1 VRGEA
6 QRGARP
12 NRAWHR
18 YRQAVSTQAVISQ
31 IHGQMDEWMGETH
44 GSQWFVDGNGERAV
58 GGSSRPPAPQT
69 ATRQSVGRAS
79 RGHGQATP
87 VCRRGLF
94 RVQQGV
100 TSSSQC
106 GAWAGCM
113 GCMGCMAGKGLGK
126 NPRATQAKHVLSAE
140 KMPLRLSVR
149 ETTARRLA
157 CSNCAAPRRRCLAWP
172 TEAPALLGC

>member
-1 VRGEA
+1 M
-6 QRGARP
+6 
-12 NRAWHR
+12 
-18 YRQAVSTQAVISQ
+18 STGCLDASRNLADSWTE
-31 IHGQMDEWMGETH
+31 GGTDGWMGETH
-44 GSQWFVDGNGERAV
+44 GSQWLLMGTGE
-58 GGSSRPPAPQT
+58 SSRWQLASPSPQT

-100 TSSSQC
+100 SSSSQC

-126 NPRATQAKHVLSAE
+126 KPRATQAQHVLSAE

-149 ETTARRLA
+149 ETTARRRA
-157 CSNCAAPRRRCLAWP
+157 CSNCAAPRRRCLGWP
-172 TEAPALLGC
+172 TEAPALLGCWVAGLGC

>member
-1 VRGEA
+1 
-6 QRGARP
+6 
-12 NRAWHR
+12 
-18 YRQAVSTQAVISQ
+18 
-31 IHGQMDEWMGETH
+31 
-44 GSQWFVDGNGERAV
+44 
-58 GGSSRPPAPQT
+58 
-69 ATRQSVGRAS
+69 VGRAS

-100 TSSSQC
+100 SSSSQC

-126 NPRATQAKHVLSAE
+126 KPQATQAQHVLSAE

-149 ETTARRLA
+149 ETTARRRA
-157 CSNCAAPRRRCLAWP
+157 CSNCAAPRRCCLGWP
-172 TEAPALLGC
+172 TEAPALLGCWVGLLGRGGGQSRSVRASRIRSWRRLPAIAGATAVQCAAAASNRQQPRRSVGAGGLVV